1 MSDNI
6 GCSYNGS
13 FSSSSWWATTFFWWS
28 RSLSPTTWRTWRKR
42 GPTRGRGGDKSA
54 LAWGAVSP
62 AVSGNF
68 GDTGQRCIN
77 PKFFCGCALSLSVN
91 TSSRKEGT
99 MTNHWIKRHKLNG
112 AKVKALQDLP
122 PLVQLVDNRRFR
134 DPGRE
139 VGALT
144 PPETEPWGAL
154 GHSVKGSLWL
164 EVDQALVAATLVPAQ
179 SSTVPAEPALLSS
192 AVSSSE
198 VAVDSSTAQMLLHLV
213 PSQEGQ
219 ETVFKLVPSV
229 PEEQA
234 PLYPT
239 ASLPLAVAQMTTQP
253 PVISATDPD
262 IVTIT
267 RLACPSETL
276 SPSADATSSSPARQV
291 FIEREPQDIRST
303 AATGSVHRPVVLDS
317 SPSPELNELLPAPSI
332 SATQQGSPAQV
343 TPHRSPAQ
351 VPQQSSPEPAA
362 PQASPEEEAQQ
373 VSPEQVMQRVPP
385 RNAATSS
392 KALIAEER
400 PPQLSSQL
408 LRAQLR
414 SLDISVELLQK
425 LRREV
430 QENVLET
437 DKAEIAE
444 KEAELHPL
452 CRWVAYLENERERAD
467 WGNRENPSTVGHLQR
482 IGSTRAYVLFPNVG
496 QTAVYP
502 LTAADL
508 AMLDLKSQ
516 SEVLSYEPL
525 WEMSIL
531 CVDSH
536 NTDHGLWIMD
546 LRTELSFPKW
556 FYSVPVDNGIW
567 TQW

>member
-1 MSDNI
+1 MGDDLFLVESEFIPDYLEEDMEEEGTN
-6 GCSYNGS
+6 
-13 FSSSSWWATTFFWWS
+13 T
-28 RSLSPTTWRTWRKR
+28 RKR
-42 GPTRGRGGDKSA
+42 RRQECPGMGCRFTGSQRELRGHWA
-54 LAWGAVSP
+54 EVH
-62 AVSGNF
+62 
-68 GDTGQRCIN
+68 Q
-77 PKFFCGCALSLSVN
+77 PKVLLWLCPITECKYQ
-91 TSSRKEGT
+91 SRKEGT
-99 MTNHWIKRHKLNG
+99 MTSHWIKRHKLNG

-122 PLVQLVDNRRFR
+122 PLVQLVDNHRFR
-134 DPGRE
+134 DPGRD

-154 GHSVKGSLWL
+154 GHSAKGSLRL
-164 EVDQALVAATLVPAQ
+164 EVDQALRATTLLPAQ

-229 PEEQA
+229 SEEQA
-234 PLYPT
+234 PLHPT

-291 FIEREPQDIRST
+291 FIERELQDIRST
-303 AATGSVHRPVVLDS
+303 AAAGSVHRPVVLDS
-317 SPSPELNELLPAPSI
+317 SPSPELSELLPATSI
-332 SATQQGSPAQV
+332 SATQQGSPAQL
-343 TPHRSPAQ
+343 TPHRSPTK
-351 VPQQSSPEPAA
+351 VPQQSSPEPDA

-392 KALIAEER
+392 RALGAER
-400 PPQLSSQL
+400 PPQLSSKS

-414 SLDISVELLQK
+414 SLDISVERLQK
-425 LRREV
+425 LRREA
-430 QENVLET
+430 QENVLEA

-444 KEAELHPL
+444 KEAELHL
-452 CRWVAYLENERERAD
+452 LRRRVAYLENERERAD
-467 WGNRENPSTVGHLQR
+467 RGNRENPSTVGHLQR
-482 IGSTRAYVLFPNVG
+482 IGSTRAYMLFPNVG

-508 AMLDLKSQ
+508 AMLDLQ
-516 SEVLSYEPL
+516 SRSEALSCEPL
-525 WEMSIL
+525 WEMTIL

-536 NTDHGLWIMD
+536 EHWSWIMD
-546 LRTELSFPKW
+546 NRPQ
-556 FYSVPVDNGIW
+556 NW
-567 TQW
+567 TIMSQVILLCSSG